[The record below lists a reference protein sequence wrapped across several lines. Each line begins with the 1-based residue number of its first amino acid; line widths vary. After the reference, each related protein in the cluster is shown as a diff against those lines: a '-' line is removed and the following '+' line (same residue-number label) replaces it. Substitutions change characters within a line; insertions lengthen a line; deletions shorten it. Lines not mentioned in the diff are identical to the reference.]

1 MAGFFF
7 DPIHIFAA
15 ASEAEAE
22 TDADEETRV
31 ASEPIVGLDPFLN
44 EKVSSHLASIWFQQK
59 VKQ

>member
-15 ASEAEAE
+15 ASETDA
-22 TDADEETRV
+22 DADEETRV